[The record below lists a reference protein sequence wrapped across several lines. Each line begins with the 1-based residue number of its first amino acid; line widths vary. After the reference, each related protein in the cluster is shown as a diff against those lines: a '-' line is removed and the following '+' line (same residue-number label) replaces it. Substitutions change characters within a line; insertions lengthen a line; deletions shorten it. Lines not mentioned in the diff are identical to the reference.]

1 MDGKI
6 IYEVIRVINYIP
18 LFLEEHFL
26 RFQNSASILQIAIP
40 EIGFVKN
47 SIQRLIE
54 TNNLH
59 AGNIRFQIS
68 ATNKKPAI
76 WDCWITPHHYPNQTQ
91 VEEGV
96 KTGLY
101 QAIRPTPNVKIWYQN
116 LRQNTE
122 QYLKETGFSEVLLT
136 NNGMITE
143 GSRSNCFFVT
153 TNQIFTQESQL
164 VLPGVTRNVLIKLIQ
179 NMGITLVEKHI
190 HVDELK
196 RFQSAFLTST
206 SFGVLPIQSIDD
218 QSFLVNNPLIQ
229 QLYLAYRETC
239 EIDLKHFVW

>member
-1 MDGKI
+1 MDGNI
-6 IYEVIRVINYIP
+6 IYEVFRVINHIP
-18 LFLEEHFL
+18 LFLEEHIL
-26 RFQNSASILQIAIP
+26 RFQISASTLQIDIP
-40 EIGFVKN
+40 EIGFVKS

-68 ATNKKPAI
+68 ASNKKPAL
-76 WDCWITPHHYPNQTQ
+76 WDCWITPHHYPDRTQ
-91 VEEGV
+91 VDEGV

-101 QAIRPTPNVKIWYQN
+101 QAIRPTPNVKLWYQD
-116 LRQNTE
+116 LRLNTE

-153 TNQIFTQESQL
+153 TNQIFTQESHL

-179 NMGITLVEKHI
+179 NMGITLVEKQI
-190 HVDELK
+190 HVHELN

-206 SFGVLPIQSIDD
+206 SFGVLPIQSIDN
-218 QSFLVNNPLIQ
+218 QSFLVNNPLIH
-229 QLYLAYRETC
+229 QLRLAYRETC
-239 EIDLKHFVW
+239 ENDLKHFVW

>member
-1 MDGKI
+1 
-6 IYEVIRVINYIP
+6 
-18 LFLEEHFL
+18 
-26 RFQNSASILQIAIP
+26 
-40 EIGFVKN
+40 
-47 SIQRLIE
+47 
-54 TNNLH
+54 
-59 AGNIRFQIS
+59 
-68 ATNKKPAI
+68 
-76 WDCWITPHHYPNQTQ
+76 
-91 VEEGV
+91 
-96 KTGLY
+96 
-101 QAIRPTPNVKIWYQN
+101 
-116 LRQNTE
+116 
-122 QYLKETGFSEVLLT
+122 
-136 NNGMITE
+136 MITE

-190 HVDELK
+190 HVDELN